1 MRPAGLHTHSPD
13 VAEVAGVLVVIA
25 AAGAAVEWI
34 LSILWVLVVVAGVI
48 VAGLI
53 AAGVWMYHKYGRA
66 PQVLPRAAPRA
77 IPAPQATPIASR
89 AAQTLPAPQVVNF
102 NFYGLTAGEAAEVVA
117 EQSKA
122 ITDRN
127 TP

>member
-1 MRPAGLHTHSPD
+1 MRPAGLHTHGSDLPEIIG
-13 VAEVAGVLVVIA
+13 ALVVLA

-34 LSILWVLVVVAGVI
+34 LSILWVLVVAAGVI

-53 AAGVWMYHKYGRA
+53 AAGVWMYRRYGRA
-66 PQVLPRAAPRA
+66 PEVLPWRPDSLSQVSREPLAPLR
-77 IPAPQATPIASR
+77 PVQS
-89 AAQTLPAPQVVNF
+89 LPAPQVVNF